1 MALETTTTSLNDLTH
16 SALVEPVVIQALS
29 EQPGLAV
36 RMCREFSLIGKATNA
51 LSIPTETSYWGT
63 PDDDGAGVDAEFNAT
78 EGTALG
84 NTQISTGVVTLTC
97 AEYGV
102 AHALT
107 DNTAE
112 DSVIDGLELL
122 NMITGRMLHA
132 LQLALD
138 SDFIAKFSGLSNSV
152 GSTNTDITIAQMIAA
167 QQGIR
172 VRGAIADS
180 LVYVLDNEQALN
192 IETALTAANAAAA
205 IFALSADRVISY
217 APTADNGMSA
227 NRQIMGFRNYP
238 VFTNGMTVSDGTDVT
253 GACFVPTSA
262 FNDSSG
268 ATTFGLGW
276 KRLPRFEAQRQAK
289 GRSNDLV
296 MTMRAG
302 VVELQDGSGTKI
314 VTDAP

>member
-16 SALVEPVVIQALS
+16 AALVEPVVISALS
-29 EQPGLAV
+29 EQPGLAI
-36 RMCREFSLIGKATNA
+36 RMCREFSLMGKATNA

-63 PDDDGAGVDAEFNAT
+63 PDDDGAGVDTEFDAT
-78 EGTALG
+78 QGTALG
-84 NTQISTGVVTLTC
+84 NTQITTGVVTLTC

-107 DNTAE
+107 DNVAE

-122 NMITGRMLHA
+122 NMITGRMLHT

-138 SDFIAKFSGLSNSV
+138 DDFIALFASLSNSV
-152 GSTNTDITIAQMIAA
+152 GTTNTDLSIAQMIAA
-167 QQGIR
+167 QQGVR
-172 VRGAIADS
+172 VRGAVSDS
-180 LVYVLDNEQALN
+180 LVYVIDNEQALN
-192 IETALTAANAAAA
+192 IETALQATNAAAA
-205 IFALSADRVISY
+205 IFALAADRVISY

-227 NRQIMGFRNYP
+227 NRQVMSFRNFP
-238 VFTNGMTVSDGTDVT
+238 VYTSGLTTSDGTDVT

-262 FNDSSG
+262 FNDASG